1 MGIESLWIEIQ
12 IGKTLHFRFHSLLLA
27 TTYSNVSDAIYK
39 SDLYQNFIKKIAWN
53 ETRANL
59 LRLGLIGSW
68 VCFEQTR
75 AISGNTRSFQ
85 SFTLLEEDKY
95 WKLWKSGSMYAAFGN
110 SGSRER
116 ISADN
121 YSNSLHNSCFIIRA
135 FLLKK
140 LLFPTVHLGQYSWIP
155 LKLTLRNNRAAIAH
169 WNLPYI

>member
-1 MGIESLWIEIQ
+1 M
-12 IGKTLHFRFHSLLLA
+12 
-27 TTYSNVSDAIYK
+27 
-39 SDLYQNFIKKIAWN
+39 
-53 ETRANL
+53 RANL
-59 LRLGLIGSW
+59 LRIGLIGSW

-85 SFTLLEEDKY
+85 GEDQSFQLLEEDKY
-95 WKLWKSGSMYAAFGN
+95 WELWKSGSMYAAFGN

-155 LKLTLRNNRAAIAH
+155 LKPTLRNDRAHNGTFHIFKHKH
-169 WNLPYI
+169 WIIQLPTPNPCYGVSPCYGVARVLVLALDSCVMLFKYYFG